1 MEHRSRR
8 LSRAA
13 VYPVDG
19 VGRHTQK
26 EQKQAGEV
34 AQATGAGSR
43 CFLDIATRGHH
54 APSMRLSPD
63 DIAELTRLEEA
74 MWTAATRF
82 DATFQQERLG
92 ADFFEFGQSGRVYA
106 REQAILTGR
115 GEIKARIPLDGLQ
128 IRPIDESTAQV
139 TYNSH

>member
-1 MEHRSRR
+1 
-8 LSRAA
+8 
-13 VYPVDG
+13 
-19 VGRHTQK
+19 
-26 EQKQAGEV
+26 
-34 AQATGAGSR
+34 
-43 CFLDIATRGHH
+43 
-54 APSMRLSPD
+54 MRLSPD

-106 REQAILTGR
+106 REQAIHTGG
-115 GEIKARIPLDGLQ
+115 GEINARIPLDGLQ

-139 TYNSH
+139 TYNSHVEHEGVVEHARRSSIWTRMDRGWVMRFHQGTPYEP